1 MTLTDDRLP
10 PAATAVRDRIEAMVR
25 GGELRAVEILW
36 PDHWGHARGKRIP
49 AEKFLEHADGDGF
62 AFCDAVL
69 SYGVTGEA
77 QDGTLLTGWE
87 TGYPDL
93 HAIPDLES
101 FRVLPWR
108 LGTGLVLCDVV
119 DAEGALV
126 RTAPRTVLRR
136 VVERL
141 DAIGFQARVGVE
153 LELHLL
159 NSQGVPLTDGLQ
171 CYSLAKLGEL
181 DPVLERILENLDGI
195 VELEGANTE
204 YGPGQVEVNIAHAP
218 PLHAADDA
226 TRLKYCVRDLARRGG
241 ALATFMAK
249 PFAEHAG
256 NSMHLHVSL
265 WRDGVPAFVSLD
277 RSQSNVMRASIGG
290 VLRHLPGIV
299 LYGAPTV
306 NSYKRFEPAS
316 FAPATQTWGGDN
328 RTVAVRALLE
338 SPASARLELRTP
350 GADGQ
355 PHWAIAGVL
364 AAILAG
370 IEAEDDP
377 GQPVTGDGYLQ
388 GAPLP
393 ATLADGIS
401 AARADQTMVELL
413 GADAVHDLTTLATA
427 EWRAFAGTVS
437 QWDRD
442 RYLRTI

>member
-1 MTLTDDRLP
+1 M
-10 PAATAVRDRIEAMVR
+10 
-25 GGELRAVEILW
+25 
-36 PDHWGHARGKRIP
+36 
-49 AEKFLEHADGDGF
+49 
-62 AFCDAVL
+62 
-69 SYGVTGEA
+69 
-77 QDGTLLTGWE
+77 
-87 TGYPDL
+87 
-93 HAIPDLES
+93 
-101 FRVLPWR
+101 
-108 LGTGLVLCDVV
+108 LCDVV

-141 DAIGFQARVGVE
+141 EAIGFQARVGVE

-159 NSQGVPLTDGLQ
+159 NSQGVPLTDGVQ

-181 DPVLERILENLDGI
+181 DPVLERIFESLDGI
-195 VELEGANTE
+195 VEIEGANTE

-249 PFAEHAG
+249 PFAERAG

-265 WRDGVPAFVSLD
+265 WRDGEPAFVSLD

-328 RTVAVRALLE
+328 RTVAVRALLQ

-355 PHWAIAGVL
+355 PIGR
-364 AAILAG
+364 
-370 IEAEDDP
+370 
-377 GQPVTGDGYLQ
+377 
-388 GAPLP
+388 LP
-393 ATLADGIS
+393 ACWRRFSRASRPTTIPVSLSPGTGTFR
-401 AARADQTMVELL
+401 ARPCRRPSPTGSQQRAPTRPWSNCSEQTRC
-413 GADAVHDLTTLATA
+413 TT
-427 EWRAFAGTVS
+427 
-437 QWDRD
+437 
-442 RYLRTI
+442 

>member
-1 MTLTDDRLP
+1 MILTDDGLS
-10 PAATAVRDRIEAMVR
+10 PAATGVRDRIEVMVR
-25 GGELRAVEILW
+25 DGGLRAVEIMW

-77 QDGTLLTGWE
+77 QDGTVLTGWD

-93 HAIPDLES
+93 HALPDLES

-136 VVERL
+136 LVQRL
-141 DAIGFQARVGVE
+141 DAVGFQARVGVE

-159 NSQGVPLTDGLQ
+159 DSTGVPLTDGQQ

-181 DPVLERILENLDGI
+181 DPVLERIFEGLEGI
-195 VELEGANTE
+195 VELEGAHTE
-204 YGPGQVEVNIAHAP
+204 YGPGQVEVNIAHAS

-226 TRLKYCVRDLARRGG
+226 TRLKYSVRELARRGG

-265 WRDGVPAFVSLD
+265 WRDGEPAFVSLD
-277 RSQSNVMRASIGG
+277 RSQSNIMRAAIGG

-316 FAPATQTWGGDN
+316 FAPSTRTWGGDN

-350 GADGQ
+350 GADAQ
-355 PHWAIAGVL
+355 PHWAVAAVL

-370 IEAEDDP
+370 IEADDDP
-377 GQPVTGDGYLQ
+377 GQPVTGDGYLH

-393 ATLADGIS
+393 ATLADGIA
-401 AARADQTMVELL
+401 AARADQAVVELL

-427 EWRAFAGTVS
+427 EWLAFAGAVS